1 MSIYPRRARAT
12 FASVCGGVAFTLL
25 AGGCGKTDSD
35 AAVADLRAKLGEAQ
49 RKDADSRRRVDDLE
63 NRVFLLTDQLES
75 HKVEVAARSPRLPVV
90 TLHPGSDD
98 ESPADPVEAAPVD
111 NVQGDVPIEMT
122 GAARSPDPRR
132 IRPSLHGEGPSD
144 GSIVASTRS
153 GHAPAAPSAD
163 LPRTR
168 AHAREEAPI
177 KLTGG
182 DSLGVAP
189 APPIP
194 KSGSA
199 QLSAKAAA
207 VEAPVDQAPLTAYR
221 AAYAELSAGHY
232 DEAELQMRAFLKR
245 FPRHDYADNA
255 QYWLG
260 ESLYARH
267 RYREAAVEF
276 RATVAKYPVGNKAPD
291 ALLKLAY
298 SLVALGESGEA
309 KRVLTELPSTY
320 PRSEA
325 ARLATL
331 KLGELGASSTP
342 KVEDPR

>member
-1 MSIYPRRARAT
+1 MSVYPRRARAT

-75 HKVEVAARSPRLPVV
+75 HKVEVAARSAHLPGV
-90 TLHPGSDD
+90 TLHPSNDE
-98 ESPADPVEAAPVD
+98 ESPADAVEAAPTD
-111 NVQGDVPIEMT
+111 GIQGDVPVEMV
-122 GAARSPDPRR
+122 GAARSSDPRR
-132 IRPSLHGEGPSD
+132 VRPSLHGEGPSD
-144 GSIVASTRS
+144 GQIVSSSRS
-153 GHAPAAPSAD
+153 RAPAAPAAD
-163 LPRTR
+163 LAR
-168 AHAREEAPI
+168 ARSRAREDAPL

-194 KSGSA
+194 KGSA

-207 VEAPVDQAPLTAYR
+207 VEAPIDQAPLTAYR
-221 AAYAELSAGHY
+221 AAYAELTAGHY
-232 DEAELQMRAFLKR
+232 DEAEVQMRAFLKR

-267 RYREAAVEF
+267 RYREAAIEF

-309 KRVLTELPSTY
+309 KRVLGELPSTY

-325 ARLATL
+325 ARLASL
-331 KLGELGASSTP
+331 KLGELGASPTP

>member
-12 FASVCGGVAFTLL
+12 FASVCSGVAFTLL
-25 AGGCGKTDSD
+25 ASGCGKTDSD

-49 RKDADSRRRVDDLE
+49 RKDAESRRRVDDLE

-75 HKVEVAARSPRLPVV
+75 HKVELSARSPRLPVV
-90 TLHPGSDD
+90 TLHPSGDD
-98 ESPADPVEAAPVD
+98 EAPADAVEAAPD
-111 NVQGDVPIEMT
+111 NIQGDIPIEMT

-144 GSIVASTRS
+144 GQIVASSRT
-153 GHAPAAPSAD
+153 HAPAAPSAD
-163 LPRTR
+163 VPRAR
-168 AHAREEAPI
+168 SHAREEAPI

-194 KSGSA
+194 KGGNA

-207 VEAPVDQAPLTAYR
+207 VEAPIDQAPLTAYR
-221 AAYAELSAGHY
+221 AAYAELTAGHY

-309 KRVLTELPSTY
+309 KRVLGELPSTY

-331 KLGELGASSTP
+331 KLGELGASPTP